1 MSRPSSRSNDQMREI
16 SIETNVT
23 KHAEG
28 SCMVK
33 CGDTHVLCAATV
45 EEKVPGWMRG
55 IQAKVGSRRN
65 MACCRAQRMSR
76 MGPRGGPRKAIWAYT
91 RNSTSYRSCPA
102 RGYVDMDSN
111 WANVRFECRL

>member
-65 MACCRAQRMSR
+65 MACCRRATHEPHGTARR
-76 MGPRGGPRKAIWAYT
+76 
-91 RNSTSYRSCPA
+91 PA
-102 RGYVDMDSN
+102 ESN
-111 WANVRFECRL
+111 LGVHKKFNVLSVVPCARLR